1 MTTRA
6 LAWMALSAALVNGCV
21 EELPTIPPETG
32 TPIPVEPA
40 RKLVV
45 TSSAKE
51 FVPGPNALAREL
63 EACTTA
69 LADAQARL
77 AALEREN
84 TTLSGALAG
93 ESQARQRLEQRV
105 AEETQSAQQ
114 LQQRF
119 GELQN
124 EAARSRDAERRL
136 AFELEAAQKK
146 AAESQTSSQQQIDLA
161 EQEIS
166 RRKAALAETTRHL
179 ATLDQEKQ
187 KIAAALAE
195 HQQRLQALTTALSV
209 EQTRVATLT
218 QENQRL
224 GQEYEALKKSL
235 GAEIADRDLKL
246 RHAQSRL
253 VLSILDHVLFDSG
266 ETTLKPSGMKVL
278 EHVSAALKKISDRE
292 IHVEG
297 HTDNRPIR
305 GPLAKRYPTNWELST
320 SRATT
325 VVRYLIEQAGLPAP
339 NLSAVGYADTRP
351 VAPNDTE
358 ASRAENRR
366 IEILLY
372 PKGLPRTP
380 QPVSP

>member
-1 MTTRA
+1 
-6 LAWMALSAALVNGCV
+6 MALSAALVNGCV

>member
-1 MTTRA
+1 
-6 LAWMALSAALVNGCV
+6 MALSAALVNGCV
-21 EELPTIPPETG
+21 EELPTIPQETG

-40 RKLVV
+40 RKSVV

-51 FVPGPNALAREL
+51 FVPGPNPLAREL

-84 TTLSGALAG
+84 TTLSGALAD
-93 ESQARQRLEQRV
+93 ESQTRQRLEQRV
-105 AEETQSAQQ
+105 AEETQSAQR

-136 AFELEAAQKK
+136 TLELEAAQKK
-146 AAESQTSSQQQIDLA
+146 AAESQTASQQQIDLA

-195 HQQRLQALTTALSV
+195 HQQRLQELTTALSV
-209 EQTRVATLT
+209 EQARAASLT

-224 GQEYEALKKSL
+224 GREYDALKKSL
-235 GAEIADRDLKL
+235 ESEIADRDLKL

-278 EHVSAALKKISDRE
+278 DHVSAALKKISDRE

-297 HTDNRPIR
+297 HTDNRPTR

-380 QPVSP
+380 QPVTP